1 MNQHGSV
8 QPTTNGMRGMR
19 HGATV
24 FAVVLLLSGLG
35 GLTSCSYRLAGVAP
49 LGEPLRVIISI
60 NQGRLVRVQG
70 YLQDEVASAI
80 QNRLG
85 WEVSPTGTA
94 KIELHIEEEIISSTG
109 RDPRG
114 IASRWTIS
122 CRGQSLLTSRR
133 GNATGTWT
141 GTGYSGGLEDE
152 AAALQQAAQ
161 QAADLIAVW
170 LEDQAKHW
178 PAPTP

>member
-1 MNQHGSV
+1 
-8 QPTTNGMRGMR
+8 MR

-24 FAVVLLLSGLG
+24 FAVVLLLTGLG
-35 GLTSCSYRLAGVAP
+35 CLTSCSYRLAGVTP
-49 LGEPLRVIISI
+49 LGEPVRVVVSI

-70 YLQDEVASAI
+70 YLQDAVASAI
-80 QNRLG
+80 ENRLG

-94 KIELHIEEEIISSTG
+94 KIALHIEEEIITSSGSDT
-109 RDPRG
+109 RG

-152 AAALQQAAQ
+152 AAALQQAAHN
-161 QAADLIAVW
+161 AAELITVW
-170 LEDQAKHW
+170 LEDQADHL